1 MTRIL
6 VAFDFDDASPF
17 VAYAQ
22 LRALLRPLPAE
33 QPWETTDEWYDGDGE
48 RVPQAVIDAACEA
61 YEEPEAPEL
70 SATDKISVGLFHL
83 EWLRFLAGRASQGV
97 WRAFRQECE
106 SKAQAAEHVA
116 QVVTNSSTSELHAVW
131 LQGTGAMICTTLN
144 GPTSEANAQYI
155 AALTPSIMMP
165 MIDLCLSAVDRVI
178 LRPLAAW
185 DHADG
190 AVLWW
195 KLPIEEPPYCGTP
208 GDSDW
213 PGYHTHWTPLSVPA
227 EVG

>member
-22 LRALLRPLPAE
+22 LRALLRMLPVE
-33 QPWETTDEWYDGDGE
+33 KPWETMDEWYDGDGE
-48 RVPQAVIDAACEA
+48 RVPQEVIDAACEA
-61 YEEPEAPEL
+61 YEEPEAPEP
-70 SATDKISVGLFHL
+70 AVSV
-83 EWLRFLAGRASQGV
+83 
-97 WRAFRQECE
+97 
-106 SKAQAAEHVA
+106 
-116 QVVTNSSTSELHAVW
+116 T
-131 LQGTGAMICTTLN
+131 
-144 GPTSEANAQYI
+144 
-155 AALTPSIMMP
+155 
-165 MIDLCLSAVDRVI
+165 
-178 LRPLAAW
+178 LRPLDVW

-190 AVLWW
+190 DVLWW
-195 KLPIEEPPYCGTP
+195 KLPVEEPPYCGTP